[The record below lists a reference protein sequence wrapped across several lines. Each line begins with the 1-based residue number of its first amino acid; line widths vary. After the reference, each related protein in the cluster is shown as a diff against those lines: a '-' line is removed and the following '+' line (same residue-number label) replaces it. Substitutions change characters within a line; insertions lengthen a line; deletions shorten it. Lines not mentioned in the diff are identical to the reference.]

1 MTRVRCRLSGAYPNS
16 PADEMALP
24 SRRVSYYGISA
35 FLSFPTITLTWM
47 AQQAK
52 RCRKKNR
59 SLKHIPG
66 VGAPCCAFCGLL
78 EDDPR
83 DGKARECDYRGLVQP
98 GETSFPELCEPSRL
112 ASLCLEI
119 QETVTQSR
127 QHDPKWQG
135 CKARTG
141 RGNKF
146 PRTVRAGTMHVSHR
160 QRSARRPPRV
170 YRARMK
176 LSFRWESGT
185 GTTMEDQ
192 G

>member
-1 MTRVRCRLSGAYPNS
+1 
-16 PADEMALP
+16 
-24 SRRVSYYGISA
+24 
-35 FLSFPTITLTWM
+35 M

-83 DGKARECDYRGLVQP
+83 DGKARDCDYRRLVEL
-98 GETSFPELCEPSRL
+98 GKTSFSEPYEPSRL

-127 QHDPKWQG
+127 RHDPKWQG
-135 CKARTG
+135 CTARTG

-176 LSFRWESGT
+176 LFFRWDQDEGSGLDYRRPSLVVISSILT
-185 GTTMEDQ
+185 
-192 G
+192 